1 MAERIERRRTVTR
14 TVSSEGASELK
25 RNMSNIAEEIGRVRD
40 QAQQEAASLEKIR
53 GMLDVGY
60 LNELLETIEE
70 MESRFEEESGNSAAL
85 REDADR
91 ARDDLAAEQERLA
104 KLWDAY
110 KTQEDELDRLKRDYP
125 LMEEKLFE
133 RDRQIDTL
141 RRELA
146 RLEPLAKY
154 KSEYEAIV
162 KEHESLIR
170 DLDRANRDMDKMD
183 DKIASLESELSEMR
197 GMSEFKHRV
206 SDLEAELE
214 EERERLAK
222 LYRVYE
228 ELEGDKAAVE
238 ANVAAW
244 EAWFEKSR
252 SAFEGTCEALSTTP

>member
-14 TVSSEGASELK
+14 TVRSEGAAELK
-25 RNMSNIAEEIGRVRD
+25 RNMSNIADEIGRVRD
-40 QAQQEAASLEKIR
+40 QAQQEAASLDKIR

-60 LNELLETIEE
+60 LNDLLETIEQ
-70 MESRFEEESGNSAAL
+70 MESRFEEESSSNAAMQEDVDSA
-85 REDADR
+85 REE
-91 ARDDLAAEQERLA
+91 LAAEQERLA

-154 KSEYEAIV
+154 KSEYDAIV

-183 DKIASLESELSEMR
+183 DKIASMESELSEMR

-206 SDLEAELE
+206 SDLEGELE

-228 ELEGDKAAVE
+228 ELEADKAAVE
-238 ANVAAW
+238 ANVSAW
-244 EAWFEKSR
+244 EAWFQKSR
-252 SAFEGTCEALSTTP
+252 SAFEGTREALSTAP